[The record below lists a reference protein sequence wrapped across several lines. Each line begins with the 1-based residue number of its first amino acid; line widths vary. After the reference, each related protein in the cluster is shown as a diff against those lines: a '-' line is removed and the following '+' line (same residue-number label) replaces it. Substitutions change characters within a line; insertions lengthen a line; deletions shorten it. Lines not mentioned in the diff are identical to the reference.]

1 MKISLVIPVYNEE
14 AILKDTIR
22 ELTAYMQAQF
32 QDYEI
37 LMVNDGSADRSGEMI
52 LEAHREEPHV
62 LYAGYDNNRGK
73 GGAVRYGVMQATGD
87 IVIYTDCDLAYG
99 TEVIG
104 RAAEHFRE
112 HSETSILIGSRRLHP
127 EGYEGYTALR
137 RLASKTYVTVLA
149 LAAGIKLS
157 DSQCG
162 FKAFRTD
169 VAKDIFSECE
179 TNGWAFDFEVLMR
192 ANQKKYKIE
201 EMPVKIVNHRDS
213 KIHIIQDSLRMLRDI
228 RKIKKRLK

>member
-1 MKISLVIPVYNEE
+1 M
-14 AILKDTIR
+14 
-22 ELTAYMQAQF
+22 
-32 QDYEI
+32 
-37 LMVNDGSADRSGEMI
+37 
-52 LEAHREEPHV
+52 
-62 LYAGYDNNRGK
+62 
-73 GGAVRYGVMQATGD
+73 
-87 IVIYTDCDLAYG
+87 
-99 TEVIG
+99 
-104 RAAEHFRE
+104 
-112 HSETSILIGSRRLHP
+112 
-127 EGYEGYTALR
+127 
-137 RLASKTYVTVLA
+137 ASKTYVTVLA
-149 LAAGIKLS
+149 LAAGFKLS